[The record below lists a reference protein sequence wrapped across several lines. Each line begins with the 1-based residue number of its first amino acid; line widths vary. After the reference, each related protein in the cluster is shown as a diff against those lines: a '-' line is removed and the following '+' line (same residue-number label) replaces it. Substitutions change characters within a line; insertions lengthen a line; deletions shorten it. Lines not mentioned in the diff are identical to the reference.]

1 MILYVIVA
9 TLFFYLILP
18 FYFFERLIKQ
28 KSVDWKK
35 KFGFCK
41 KVEGDVILL
50 YACSVGEV
58 MVLSHIIPRLRQ
70 EFPNY
75 KIVVATAT
83 TTGQEVAQ
91 KEFFNIADLI
101 TYFPFDSYF
110 EMNRF
115 LNRINP
121 KIALVVETEI
131 WPCFAYL
138 CKKKNISLNIINGR
152 ISDGTYKSYKLL
164 KPFFKT
170 VLKNYDTIYTQS
182 KEDNEKFLS

>member
-1 MILYVIVA
+1 MILYVIAA

-91 KEFFNIADLI
+91 KEFSAKCTNYG
-101 TYFPFDSYF
+101 T
-110 EMNRF
+110 
-115 LNRINP
+115 
-121 KIALVVETEI
+121 K
-131 WPCFAYL
+131 PC
-138 CKKKNISLNIINGR
+138 
-152 ISDGTYKSYKLL
+152 
-164 KPFFKT
+164 
-170 VLKNYDTIYTQS
+170 
-182 KEDNEKFLS
+182 EKFVHFAHKKSGESPGVGFSGAPRTSPRRRIIP